1 MTSTRIPSVRR
12 LPIAVLGALAMLQ
25 ATAPAQADDG
35 RTAAR
40 VPLLPKY
47 QQECAACHLAYPP
60 GLLPAASWQR
70 LMGGLPQHFG
80 TDASLDPA
88 TVREIGQWLRS
99 HAADTQ
105 RSRAGAAAP
114 PDDRI
119 TRSAWFQ
126 REHREI
132 APAIWAR
139 PGIKSAANCA
149 ACHSRADQGDFDE
162 RHIRIPR

>member
-1 MTSTRIPSVRR
+1 MRTNPLPLRRR
-12 LPIAVLGALAMLQ
+12 LAAILGALALLPL
-25 ATAPAQADDG
+25 AAPVQADDD
-35 RTAAR
+35 RAAR

-70 LMGGLPQHFG
+70 LMGDLSQHFG

-88 TVREIGQWLRS
+88 TVKELGQWLQA
-99 HAADTQ
+99 HAAHAQ
-105 RSRAGAAAP
+105 RSKAGAAATP
-114 PDDRI
+114 EDRI
-119 TRSAWFQ
+119 TRSAWFG

-132 APAIWAR
+132 TPATWAR
-139 PGIKSAANCA
+139 PAIRSAANCA
-149 ACHSRADQGDFDE
+149 ACHTRADQGDFDE